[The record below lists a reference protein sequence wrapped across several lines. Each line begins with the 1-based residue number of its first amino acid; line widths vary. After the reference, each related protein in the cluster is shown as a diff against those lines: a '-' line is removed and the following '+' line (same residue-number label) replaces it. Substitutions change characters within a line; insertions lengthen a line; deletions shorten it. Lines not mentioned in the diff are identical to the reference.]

1 MVRQSGLGRGLNAL
15 IPQGT
20 AVPSPPAPVALPPA
34 PASSSPEG
42 AQFVELPVSSIR
54 PNAYQPRQE
63 FADEDLAGLAASIAE
78 IGVLQPVLVRP
89 TSEGQYE
96 LIAGERRWRA
106 SQRAGLTTI
115 PAIVRSTADTQALEQ
130 ALVENLHRVDLNA
143 IEEAAAYQ
151 QLIDDFSFTHDQV
164 AQRVGRSRAAVTNIL
179 RLLQL
184 SPSIQKLIMS
194 GQLSAGHA
202 RALLGT
208 ADKAFQETQ
217 ARRAVAEGLSVRAVE
232 DAVRLREGKQ
242 KRPASEPASVA
253 SAGAPTPVSERPT
266 PVTSGS
272 APSRERPASLLE
284 LESMLAEVLSTR
296 VTVDLPDGRKGRMTI
311 EFADVADLERISKL
325 IAVGQAPDDQ
335 D

>member
-1 MVRQSGLGRGLNAL
+1 M
-15 IPQGT
+15 
-20 AVPSPPAPVALPPA
+20 SPPVAPVALPSTV
-34 PASSSPEG
+34 ASSSPDG
-42 AQFVELPVSSIR
+42 AQFVEIPVSSIR

-89 TSEGQYE
+89 TADGQYE

-106 SQRAGLTTI
+106 SQRAGRTSI

-242 KRPASEPASVA
+242 KRPTSEPGAA
-253 SAGAPTPVSERPT
+253 SAAVTTSPGSTSEQPGPASSVVPV
-266 PVTSGS
+266 
-272 APSRERPASLLE
+272 SRERPASLLE
-284 LESMLAEVLSTR
+284 LEAMLAEVLSTR
-296 VTVDLPDGRKGRMTI
+296 VAVDLPDGRKGRMII

-325 IAVGQAPDDQ
+325 IAIGQVNEED
-335 D
+335 